1 MLTHAQIWSAIDRLA
16 ERAGLSASGLARRAG
31 LDPTT
36 FNKSKRMTAEG
47 RARWP
52 STESI
57 AKALAATTT
66 PIETFV
72 TLMHADDGRAA
83 GTVTKPLP
91 LLGFAQAGSGGF
103 FDDAGFP
110 AGEGWDQIAF
120 PELGDQHAYALKISG
135 QSMLPVYREGDI
147 ILVSPSAP
155 LHRGDRVVVK
165 TRDGEVMAKQLE
177 RQSTTTIELRSL
189 NAEHE
194 DRTLAVEDVV
204 WMARIV
210 WVSQ

>member
-57 AKALAATTT
+57 AKALTATGT
-66 PIETFV
+66 PLETFV
-72 TLMHADDGRAA
+72 ALMNA
-83 GTVTKPLP
+83 GINAGDAHGAKALP
-91 LLGFAQAGSGGF
+91 LLGFAQAGSGGY

-110 AGEGWDQIAF
+110 AGDGWDHIAF
-120 PELGDQHAYALKISG
+120 PEVADAHAYALKVSG
-135 QSMLPVYREGDI
+135 QSMWPAYRDGDV

-155 LHRGDRVVVK
+155 IRRGDRVVVK
-165 TRDGEVMAKQLE
+165 TREGEVMAKELK
-177 RQSTTTIELRSL
+177 RRTPSAIELRSL
-189 NAEHE
+189 NAEHD
-194 DRTLAVEDVV
+194 DRTIFADDVV
-204 WMARIV
+204 WMARV
-210 WVSQ
+210 LWVSQ

>member
-16 ERAGLSASGLARRAG
+16 DRAGLSASGLARRAG

-72 TLMHADDGRAA
+72 TLMHPDDGRPA
-83 GTVTKPLP
+83 GAVTKPLP

-120 PELGDQHAYALKISG
+120 PEVADQHAYALKISG
-135 QSMLPVYREGDI
+135 QSMLPVYRDGDI
-147 ILVSPSAP
+147 ILVSPATP

-165 TRDGEVMAKQLE
+165 TRDGEVMAKELE
-177 RQSTTTIELRSL
+177 RQTTTTIELRSL